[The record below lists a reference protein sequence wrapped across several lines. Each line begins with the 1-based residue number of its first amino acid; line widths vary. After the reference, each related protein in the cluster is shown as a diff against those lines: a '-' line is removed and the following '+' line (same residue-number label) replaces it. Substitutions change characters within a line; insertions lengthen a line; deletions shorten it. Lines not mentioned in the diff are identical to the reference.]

1 MTEQTTT
8 AHINIEKVEQMAA
21 YYEAPAGFFDWLDL
35 MKDLNSTHNP
45 QSREDDEREAFEAW
59 YASGWKHNGFQR
71 THCGGGYLIAAIEQ
85 AWQGWKARADLV
97 GPQPTAAACDVL
109 AERMRQISAEG
120 WTPEHDDAHQH
131 SELARAASCYAM
143 GADLL
148 HNGQH
153 LSPPPAPLWPW
164 SHEWWKPSE
173 PRRMLVKAGALILAE
188 IERIDRQ
195 QAGSPEG
202 LNQPQQGGD
211 Q

>member
-71 THCGGGYLIAAIEQ
+71 THCGGGYLIAAVEQ
-85 AWQGWKARADLV
+85 AWQGWKARAYILEDTHIGAL
-97 GPQPTAAACDVL
+97 
-109 AERMRQISAEG
+109 MRDHRIAV
-120 WTPEHDDAHQH
+120 TPEHEGGWH
-131 SELARAASCYAM
+131 
-143 GADLL
+143 ADLY
-148 HNGQH
+148 GTE
-153 LSPPPAPLWPW
+153 AEPLA
-164 SHEWWKPSE
+164 
-173 PRRMLVKAGALILAE
+173 KAEGVTPE
-188 IERIDRQ
+188 
-195 QAGSPEG
+195 QAVLRVIAAYQSGSPEG